1 MFNSIKFWLLNYYV
15 KTIYELLMFCQH
27 REKLQRSGT
36 VVARNVATGVGV
48 LGLLPRILLFTLKL
62 AIIPTSFTGKH
73 VKPLEISFRTM
84 I

>member
-15 KTIYELLMFCQH
+15 KTIYELSMFCQH

-36 VVARNVATGVGV
+36 VVARNVATGVGA

-62 AIIPTSFTGKH
+62 QLCF
-73 VKPLEISFRTM
+73 
-84 I
+84 